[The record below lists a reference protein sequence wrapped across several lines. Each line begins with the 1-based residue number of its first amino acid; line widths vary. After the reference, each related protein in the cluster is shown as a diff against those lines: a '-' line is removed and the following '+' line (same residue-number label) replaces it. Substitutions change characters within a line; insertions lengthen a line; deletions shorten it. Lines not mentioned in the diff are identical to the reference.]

1 MGTEQRSAVNIELYK
16 ALEVAL
22 FSLNSI
28 PRKKIKHDTFKDSY
42 EVAAFIEKVLREVA
56 P

>member
-1 MGTEQRSAVNIELYK
+1 MGTEQKSAVNIELYK
-16 ALEVAL
+16 ALELAL

-28 PRKKIKHDTFKDSY
+28 PRKKIKHGTFKDSY
-42 EVAAFIEKVLREVA
+42 EVAVFIGKVLREVK